1 MALLLSV
8 VIIIIDQIAKFGAIK
23 HLKNKNPY
31 IIINDFFEFNYVEN
45 RGAAFG
51 ILKHRRIF
59 FIVITLVVIIFL
71 TIYTIKNYNLL
82 NKLSVFAFSLLI
94 GGASGNLIDRI
105 RFGYVVDFLS
115 FRFFNKYDFPVFNIA
130 DISIVVSTGI
140 IVFLILF
147 DKLDA

>member
-51 ILKHRRIF
+51 ILKHRRIS